1 MTTDVIPDAGK
12 ENENTAET
20 AAASSGPGRQLREAR
35 EALGLS
41 QADIC
46 RQLHL
51 EPKIVT
57 AIEADDYRN
66 LPPRTFVIGYLRN
79 YARQV
84 NLPAEAIVAGY
95 ERLGFA
101 PQPVRLD
108 ATREKK
114 SEHRS
119 DKAVRITSYL
129 LALAVIVLLA
139 VWWQYQENI
148 EPPSQPQSLESAI
161 PGEIHEE
168 PAAPSAIVPAP
179 IAPSAPATPSAPEA
193 PAASPE
199 ATAEQ
204 MTTTPAPSSQA
215 PAPSSTAG
223 VNKPPV
229 PAAASLDSATV
240 QLRFESDSWVEIND
254 ANGKRLF
261 FATGKTGEVKTLKG
275 PAPFDVVLGNA
286 PGVKIEYNG
295 SPFDLKPYTRG
306 TTASFTL
313 GVPENIAR

>member
-1 MTTDVIPDAGK
+1 MTADVIPDAGK
-12 ENENTAET
+12 DSENTAET
-20 AAASSGPGRQLREAR
+20 AIAARGPGTQLREAR
-35 EALGLS
+35 EALGLT

-51 EPKIVT
+51 ESKIVT

-84 NLPAEAIVAGY
+84 NLPAEAIIADY
-95 ERLGFA
+95 ERLGFT

-108 ATREKK
+108 ATRDKK
-114 SEHRS
+114 PEHRS

-129 LALAVIVLLA
+129 LALVVIVLLA
-139 VWWQYQENI
+139 VWWQYQENT
-148 EPPSQPQSLESAI
+148 EPQSQPQPLESAR
-161 PGEIHEE
+161 PGELHEE
-168 PAAPSAIVPAP
+168 PAPLAVVPAP
-179 IAPSAPATPSAPEA
+179 AVPSAPVVSPETTAGQATTEPTQFAQ
-193 PAASPE
+193 AASKPL
-199 ATAEQ
+199 AED
-204 MTTTPAPSSQA
+204 
-215 PAPSSTAG
+215 
-223 VNKPPV
+223 VNKPAP
-229 PAAASLDSATV
+229 PAVSLDSATV

-261 FATGKTGEVKTLKG
+261 FATGKAGEVKTLKG

-306 TTASFTL
+306 TSASFTL
-313 GVPENIAR
+313 GVPEE

>member
-12 ENENTAET
+12 DSENTAET
-20 AAASSGPGRQLREAR
+20 AIAARGPGTQLREAR
-35 EALGLS
+35 EALGLT

-51 EPKIVT
+51 ESRIVA

-84 NLPAEAIVAGY
+84 NLPAEAIIADY
-95 ERLGFA
+95 ERLGFT

-114 SEHRS
+114 PEHRS

-139 VWWQYQENI
+139 VWWQYQENT
-148 EPPSQPQSLESAI
+148 EPQSQPQPLESAL
-161 PGEIHEE
+161 PDEPPEE
-168 PAAPSAIVPAP
+168 PAPPAIAPAV
-179 IAPSAPATPSAPEA
+179 PSAPVV
-193 PAASPE
+193 SPE
-199 ATAEQ
+199 ATAGQATAEPTQ
-204 MTTTPAPSSQA
+204 PAQVTSKPLA
-215 PAPSSTAG
+215 EN
-223 VNKPPV
+223 VNKPAPPV
-229 PAAASLDSATV
+229 AASLDSATM

-261 FATGKTGEVKTLKG
+261 FATGKAGEVKTLKG

-313 GVPENIAR
+313 GVPENNAR

>member
-1 MTTDVIPDAGK
+1 MTTDAVSDTGK
-12 ENENTAET
+12 EDENAAG
-20 AAASSGPGRQLREAR
+20 AAATGSGPGRQLREAR
-35 EALGLS
+35 EALGLT

-51 EPKIVT
+51 EARIVA
-57 AIEADDYRN
+57 AIESDDYRN

-84 NLPAEAIVAGY
+84 NLPADAVIAGY
-95 ERLGFA
+95 ERLGFT

-114 SEHRS
+114 PEHRS
-119 DKAVRITSYL
+119 DKAVRMTSYL
-129 LALAVIVLLA
+129 LALLVIALLA
-139 VWWQYQENI
+139 VWWQYQEST
-148 EPPSQPQSLESAI
+148 EPQPPAEPLESAI

-168 PAAPSAIVPAP
+168 PAAPPAVVPAP
-179 IAPSAPATPSAPEA
+179 VAPSAPAM
-193 PAASPE
+193 SPE
-199 ATAEQ
+199 AGAGQAATE
-204 MTTTPAPSSQA
+204 PA
-215 PAPSSTAG
+215 PAPSMPSAQSPASPSAAA
-223 VNKPPV
+223 VNKPSTPA
-229 PAAASLDSATV
+229 PAALDNATV

-254 ANGKRLF
+254 ADGKRLF

-313 GVPENIAR
+313 GVPENTAR